1 MTRFSQLM
9 LATSLAGIGSLHA
22 QTTNPLIAETKQ
34 AYTTVKGYLT
44 RAAAA
49 MPEDSYNFKP
59 TPDIRAFGALLAH
72 IADHQTSYCS
82 TALGARK
89 QGDAAS
95 KTTKADLVA
104 ALAASF
110 AQCDAAWASITDAN
124 ATEMVGQRSK
134 LGTLIL
140 DVIHSNEEYGY
151 MAIYFRLKGIVPPSS
166 DRSGGR

>member
-1 MTRFSQLM
+1 MTRSSILM
-9 LATSLAGIGSLHA
+9 LAASLAGVCSLRA
-22 QTTNPLIAETKQ
+22 QTTNPLIAETRQ
-34 AYTTVKGYLT
+34 AYNSVKGYLT

-49 MPEDSYNFKP
+49 MPEENYSFKP
-59 TPDIRAFGALLAH
+59 TPDIRTFGALLAH
-72 IADHQTSYCS
+72 IADHQMRYCS

-89 QGDAAS
+89 EGGAA

-110 AQCDAAWASITDAN
+110 AECDAAWDSITDAN

-140 DVIHSNEEYGY
+140 DVVHSNEEYGY

-166 DRSGGR
+166 DRSGAK

>member
-1 MTRFSQLM
+1 MTRSSLLI
-9 LATSLAGIGSLHA
+9 LAASLAGACSLRA
-22 QTTNPLIAETKQ
+22 QTTNPLIAETKG
-34 AYTTVKGYLT
+34 AYNSVKGYLT

-49 MPEDSYNFKP
+49 MPEENYSFKP
-59 TPDIRAFGALLAH
+59 TPEIRTFGALLAH
-72 IADHQTSYCS
+72 IADHQTTYCS

-95 KTTKADLVA
+95 
-104 ALAASF
+104 F
-110 AQCDAAWASITDAN
+110 AQCDAAWAGITDAN

-140 DVIHSNEEYGY
+140 DVVHSNEEYGY
-151 MAIYFRLKGIVPPSS
+151 MALYFRLKGMVPPSS

>member
-1 MTRFSQLM
+1 M
-9 LATSLAGIGSLHA
+9 LAASLAGVCSLRA
-22 QTTNPLIAETKQ
+22 QTTNPLIAETRQ
-34 AYTTVKGYLT
+34 AYTSVKGYLT

-49 MPEDSYNFKP
+49 MPEENYSFKP
-59 TPDIRAFGALLAH
+59 TPEIRTFGALLAH
-72 IADHQTSYCS
+72 IADHQMRYCS

-89 QGDAAS
+89 QGGAA

-110 AQCDAAWASITDAN
+110 AECDAAWDSITDAN

-140 DVIHSNEEYGY
+140 DVMHSNEEYGY
-151 MAIYFRLKGIVPPSS
+151 MAIYFRLKGIVPPST
-166 DRSGGR
+166 DRSGAK

>member
-1 MTRFSQLM
+1 M
-9 LATSLAGIGSLHA
+9 LAASLAGVGSLHA
-22 QTTNPLIAETKQ
+22 QTTNPLIGETRQ
-34 AYTTVKGYLT
+34 AYTSVKGYLT

-49 MPEDSYNFKP
+49 MPEENYSFKP
-59 TPDIRAFGALLAH
+59 TPDIRTFGALLAH
-72 IADHQTSYCS
+72 IADHQMRYCS

-89 QGDAAS
+89 EGTAAA

-110 AQCDAAWASITDAN
+110 AECDAAWDSITDAN

-140 DVIHSNEEYGY
+140 DVVHSNEEYGY
-151 MAIYFRLKGIVPPSS
+151 MAMYFRLKGIVPPSS
-166 DRSGGR
+166 DRSGTK